1 MDISVIT
8 IFMFGSMFLLMLLGI
23 PLGIATGGIAA
34 VFLMSFLGIEAVPLI
49 TTRIYDFID
58 NYALV
63 ALPFFI
69 FMASVMERGGVAHDL
84 YDAIR
89 LWAGR
94 LRGGIGAMTV
104 IVAMVLAAMSGVIG
118 GEIVLLGLI
127 ALPQMLRLG
136 YDKDLAIGTVAAGGS
151 LGTMIPPSIN
161 LIIFGLTANVSISQL
176 FLASATPGVL
186 MGMTYIVYILIRCY
200 LNPALGPIPSD
211 EELDVPLSVKLTSLK
226 NVILPLLIAFSVL
239 GSIYAGIA
247 SVSEAAGV
255 GAFAMVLA
263 IWFRGKLTADL
274 LKNAMVQTIR
284 TSGMVLWLI
293 FGAVSLV
300 GVYNLLGGSAFIR
313 ELLTGLDV
321 SPIVIILIMCAVFMV
336 LGCLMDGTA
345 ICLLTVPI
353 FAPIVSALEYD
364 LIWFGIIFAI
374 TCQTGYISP
383 PFGTAAFYLKGVA
396 PKDIEITDIFR
407 ALLPFV
413 GLQLIILAA
422 ILFAP
427 SIALWPL

>member
-1 MDISVIT
+1 MDIGLIT
-8 IFMFGSMFLLMLLGI
+8 LVMFGSMFLLMLLGI

-34 VFLMSFLGIEAVPLI
+34 TFMLVFFGLDGLPLI

-69 FMASVMERGGVAHDL
+69 FMASVMEKGGVARDL
-84 YDAIR
+84 YDAMR
-89 LWAGR
+89 VWAGR
-94 LRGGIGAMTV
+94 LRGGIAAMTI

-136 YDKDLAIGTVAAGGS
+136 YGSDLAVGTVAAGGS

-161 LIIFGLTANVSISQL
+161 LIIFGLTANVSVGEL

-186 MGMTYIVYILIRCY
+186 MGLTYIAYILIRCR
-200 LNPALGPIPSD
+200 LNPALGPIPP
-211 EELDVPLSVKLTSLK
+211 EEDLQVPLREKLALLSK
-226 NVILPLLIAFSVL
+226 VVLPLLIAFAVL

-255 GAFAMVLA
+255 GAFAMVIA
-263 IWFRGKLTADL
+263 IWVRGKLTLEILRA
-274 LKNAMVQTIR
+274 AMVQTMR

-300 GVYNLLGGSAFIR
+300 GVYNLLGGSTFIR
-313 ELLTGLDV
+313 EILTGLDV
-321 SPIVIILIMCAVFMV
+321 APIVVILIMCGIFVA

-353 FAPIVSALEYD
+353 FAPIVAALGFD

-396 PKDIEITDIFR
+396 PKGIELTDIFR

-413 GLQLIILAA
+413 GLQLVILAA
-422 ILFAP
+422 VLAFP
-427 SIALWPL
+427 QIAIWPL